1 MIAEGVLGM
10 EYGASSEVRAASMPF
25 ARAFRRFA
33 DARARGAGHR
43 AHVPRTPD
51 AFRGVQGGLH
61 GDAGPGY
68 PLLGGVFSGSRANNR
83 E

>member
-33 DARARGAGHR
+33 DARAAQDIARTCH
-43 AHVPRTPD
+43 AHPTLSE
-51 AFRGVQGGLH
+51 AFKEACMATQGQAIH
-61 GDAGPGY
+61 
-68 PLLGGVFSGSRANNR
+68 F
-83 E
+83 